1 MVHIRLA
8 FSRIPVILVVHRPMR
23 LASREQDKQDFLQRA
38 ARDLEAARLQSAA
51 PAPLRLQWKLA
62 SVHDQTSAQQY
73 LGTLP
78 LTESIMLYLVEDGH
92 IRTRNG
98 AYECVACAHLS
109 SPNSLM
115 P

>member
-1 MVHIRLA
+1 
-8 FSRIPVILVVHRPMR
+8 MR

-38 ARDLEAARLQSAA
+38 ARELVTAQSQSAA

-62 SVHDQTSAQQY
+62 SVSDQTSAQQY

-78 LTESIMLYLVEDGH
+78 LTESIMMYLVEDGH

-98 AYECVACAHLS
+98 ASDFAHLIAHETI
-109 SPNSLM
+109 
-115 P
+115 